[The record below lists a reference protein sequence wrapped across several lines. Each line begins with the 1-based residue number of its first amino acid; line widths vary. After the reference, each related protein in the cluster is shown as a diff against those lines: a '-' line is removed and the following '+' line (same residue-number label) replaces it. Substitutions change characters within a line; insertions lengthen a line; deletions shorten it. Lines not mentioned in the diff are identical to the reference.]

1 MYNICKKKK
10 KKRIVKS
17 TIDFILQHKF
27 RNLKF

>member
-1 MYNICKKKK
+1 MYNICEK

>member
-1 MYNICKKKK
+1 MYNICKKK